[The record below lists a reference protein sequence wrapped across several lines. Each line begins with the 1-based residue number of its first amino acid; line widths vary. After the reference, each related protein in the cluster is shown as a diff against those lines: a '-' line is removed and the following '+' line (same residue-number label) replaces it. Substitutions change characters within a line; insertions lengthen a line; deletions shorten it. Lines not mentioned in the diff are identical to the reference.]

1 MPTNDVSGFT
11 LLPHLRANYGS
22 AWIIDVKSGGTLG
35 RKKLGR
41 CASMFARD
49 SHSSEDDA
57 PAVDESRG
65 RSAVVSGSPT
75 PAEWTPPPKSSF
87 LIIVDRL
94 DAFFRIVLHAID
106 FATNRIRLHQ
116 AFIVGP

>member
-1 MPTNDVSGFT
+1 MAVRN
-11 LLPHLRANYGS
+11 
-22 AWIIDVKSGGTLG
+22 SGGALPCSPETAIVP
-35 RKKLGR
+35 KTMP
-41 CASMFARD
+41 AAIDD
-49 SHSSEDDA
+49 SL
-57 PAVDESRG
+57 G

-106 FATNRIRLHQ
+106 FATNRMRLHQ